1 MYFKPFK
8 GIFPCL
14 VSSVDAASGRVNEV
28 VLRRQVSH
36 LIDSGVNGLSPLGRA
51 GWMAGPVCVI
61 TRQSVQLFELAQ
73 QDRWDEAY
81 ALEAIE

>member
-1 MYFKPFK
+1 
-8 GIFPCL
+8 
-14 VSSVDAASGRVNEV
+14 
-28 VLRRQVSH
+28 
-36 LIDSGVNGLSPLGRA
+36 
-51 GWMAGPVCVI
+51 MAGPVCVI

>member
-1 MYFKPFK
+1 MYFKPLK

-28 VLRRQVSH
+28 VLRRLVSH

-51 GWMAGPVCVI
+51 G
-61 TRQSVQLFELAQ
+61 
-73 QDRWDEAY
+73 
-81 ALEAIE
+81 